1 MAQYTAQ
8 VVDRNG
14 QKIKEKI
21 EANSAEQARTMLEA
35 QYGEVGKIMKPGEI
49 DLSFIEG
56 ALSKV
61 TVKDKAVFSRQFAV
75 MINAGVAIVRCLS
88 ILGENHSSYKMREA
102 LSKIKMEVQQG
113 VNLSDAMRPHEEC
126 FDTLYVSMVEAG
138 EIGGVLDEVLNR
150 LAKVLEDMAKLEN
163 QIKSAMTY
171 PLAVGFLA
179 VAVFFGMTVFLI
191 PVFADIFES
200 IGTDLP
206 ALTQMMVFLSKT
218 LRTIEGFAWLPFLSF
233 PFANVLLIIMIL
245 NGALFGLRQYYKTP
259 AGHWQIDKL
268 LLQAPLVGDLLQKNA
283 VARFC
288 RIFGTLTRSGVPIL
302 SSFDI
307 VGATAGNVVIANSI
321 NNAKAEIQEGGMLSV
336 ALDRDKVFP
345 VLAIQMMTIGEET
358 GELDT
363 MMMKVADFYEDEVEQ
378 TVKAL
383 TSILEPVMMV
393 VIAGM
398 VGVILLSMYLPMFK
412 VFETLG

>member
-1 MAQYTAQ
+1 MPQFVAK

-21 EANSAEQARTMLEA
+21 EANSPEQARTILQA
-35 QYGEVGKIMKPGEI
+35 RYREVGAITKPGDI
-49 DLSFIEG
+49 DLSFLEEL
-56 ALSKV
+56 LSKV
-61 TVKDKAVFSRQFAV
+61 TVKDKAVFSRQFSV
-75 MINAGVAIVRCLS
+75 MVNAGVAIVRCLT
-88 ILGENHSSYKMREA
+88 ILGENHSNYKMKKA
-102 LSKIKMEVQQG
+102 LRAISQEVQQG
-113 VNLSDAMRPHEEC
+113 VSLSDAMRPHNEC

-138 EIGGVLDEVLNR
+138 ELGGVLDEVLNR

-171 PLAVGFLA
+171 PIAVGSLA

-200 IGTDLP
+200 IGTELP
-206 ALTQMMVFLSKT
+206 GLTLVMMGLSNFLRTDEGLLPFPFGNIVIIAIILNIIFFT
-218 LRTIEGFAWLPFLSF
+218 LRW
-233 PFANVLLIIMIL
+233 
-245 NGALFGLRQYYKTP
+245 YYKTP
-259 AGHWQIDKL
+259 AGHWQIDALALKL
-268 LLQAPLVGDLLQKNA
+268 PLFGELVQKNA

-321 NNAKAEIQEGGMLSV
+321 ENAKGEIQEGGMLSV

-345 VLAIQMMTIGEET
+345 TLAIQMMIIGEET
-358 GELDT
+358 GELDA

-412 VFETLG
+412 VFESLG

>member
-1 MAQYTAQ
+1 MAQFVAQ

-14 QKIKEKI
+14 QKLKEKI
-21 EANSAEQARTMLEA
+21 EANSPEQARMMLEA
-35 QYGEVGKIMKPGEI
+35 KYPEVGKVMKPGEI
-49 DLSFIEG
+49 DLSFIEE
-56 ALSKV
+56 AMAKI

-88 ILGENHSSYKMREA
+88 ILGENHSNPKMRKA
-102 LSKIKMEVQQG
+102 LSKIKTEVQQG
-113 VNLSDAMRPHEEC
+113 VNLSDAMRPHDEC

-138 EIGGVLDEVLNR
+138 EMGGVLDEVLNR
-150 LAKVLEDMAKLEN
+150 LAVVLEDMAKLEN

-171 PLAVGFLA
+171 PMAVGFLA

-191 PVFADIFES
+191 PVFADIFAS

-206 ALTQMMVFLSKT
+206 GLTLVMMAISGF
-218 LRTIEGFAWLPFLSF
+218 LRTKEGLLPF
-233 PFANVLLIIMIL
+233 PFGNVVLLAIGFNL
-245 NGALFGLRQYYKTP
+245 AVFAFKQYYRTP
-259 AGHWQIDKL
+259 AGQWQIDGLMLK
-268 LLQAPLVGDLLQKNA
+268 APLIGDLMQKNA

-307 VGATAGNVVIANSI
+307 VGATAGNVVIAKSI
-321 NNAKAEIQEGGMLSV
+321 NDAKQEIQEGGMLSV

-345 VLAIQMMTIGEET
+345 ILSIQMMTIGEET

-393 VIAGM
+393 VIAAM

>member
-1 MAQYTAQ
+1 MAVYVAQ
-8 VVDRNG
+8 VVDRSG
-14 QKIKEKI
+14 QKIKQKI
-21 EANSAEQARTMLEA
+21 EANSAEQARSLLET
-35 QYGEVGKIMKPGEI
+35 QYSEVGRVAKPGEI
-49 DLSFIEG
+49 NLDFIEE
-56 ALSKV
+56 AMAKV
-61 TVKDKAVFSRQFAV
+61 SVKDKAVFSRQFAV

-88 ILGENHSSYKMREA
+88 ILGENHSNPKMRKA
-102 LSKIKMEVQQG
+102 LSKIKGEVQQG

-171 PLAVGFLA
+171 PMAVGFLA

-191 PVFADIFES
+191 PVFADIFAS

-206 ALTQMMVFLSKT
+206 GLTLMMMAISGF
-218 LRTIEGFAWLPFLSF
+218 LRTGEGPLPF
-233 PFANVLLIIMIL
+233 PFGNVVLMFIGINILI
-245 NGALFGLRQYYKTP
+245 AVVKWYYGTTT
-259 AGHWQIDKL
+259 GRWQIDALMLK
-268 LLQAPLVGDLLQKNA
+268 APLVGDLMQKNA

-302 SSFDI
+302 NSFDI
-307 VGATAGNVVIANSI
+307 VGATAGNVVIENSI
-321 NNAKAEIQEGGMLSV
+321 NKAKEEIQEGGMLSV

-345 VLAIQMMTIGEET
+345 VLSIQMMTIGEET
-358 GELDT
+358 GELDS

-378 TVKAL
+378 TVKAM
-383 TSILEPVMMV
+383 TSILEPAMMV
-393 VIAGM
+393 IIAGM

-412 VFETLG
+412 VFESLG